1 MNIFFFLISNVSN
14 VMILKYYFNW
24 NYSLS
29 DIRYRLKKKKIWPIF
44 LVNLTIRVR
53 VKGQNSRLDANKG
66 GKRGRRNERKRDEKK
81 KKGSLKPV
89 EQRGMKPLLILMV
102 DELCRSPSLKFQVTR
117 LMDIR
122 FARGYSRPCN
132 WV

>member
-1 MNIFFFLISNVSN
+1 M
-14 VMILKYYFNW
+14 
-24 NYSLS
+24 
-29 DIRYRLKKKKIWPIF
+29 
-44 LVNLTIRVR
+44 
-53 VKGQNSRLDANKG
+53 
-66 GKRGRRNERKRDEKK
+66 KK

-132 WV
+132 